1 MKKIIIVLFLFV
13 CIYLIKN
20 NKEEFIIPS
29 NAIRFRVIANSNTFE
44 DQATKMEIKTNI
56 ENILK
61 TDLISVNNKTEADK
75 ILTRKIPEIETMLK
89 GYKMDYNLNYGDNYF
104 PEKSYKGVKYPSGTY
119 ESLVVTLGSGKGEN
133 WWCVLYPPLCMM
145 DNKESNLN
153 NVEYASFIEE
163 LFNKYL

>member
-29 NAIRFRVIANSNTFE
+29 NAIRFRVIANSNSFE

-61 TDLISVNNKTEADK
+61 TDLINVNNKTEADK
-75 ILTRKIPEIETMLK
+75 IRSEEHTSELQ
-89 GYKMDYNLNYGDNYF
+89 
-104 PEKSYKGVKYPSGTY
+104 SPS
-119 ESLVVTLGSGKGEN
+119 
-133 WWCVLYPPLCMM
+133 
-145 DNKESNLN
+145 
-153 NVEYASFIEE
+153 
-163 LFNKYL
+163 

>member
-20 NKEEFIIPS
+20 NQEEFIIPS

-61 TDLISVNNKTEADK
+61 TDLISINNKTEADQ

-104 PEKSYKGVKYPSGTY
+104 PEKSYKGVKYPSGIY

-145 DNKESNLN
+145 DNKESNLS
-153 NVEYASFIEE
+153 NVEYTSFIEE